1 MIQIPQSK
9 SLLFQCLLKCLKIRF
24 LPPFIHSTLF
34 HCALAY
40 IGKCNHTYFF
50 YGFFEIY
57 KRLFYLSIYSFQKDA
72 MESSVEI
79 VIEKLLNVTKDRV
92 PKVWNACKPSVDDTE
107 QPNHEIDVLYEHEND
122 WMCSSISVFHISACA
137 SLGISCKTKIISKG
151 DGIFVYA
158 RASSL

>member
-92 PKVWNACKPSVDDTE
+92 PKVSNEA
-107 QPNHEIDVLYEHEND
+107 EHYLCHWSGMLVNQV
-122 WMCSSISVFHISACA
+122 WMILNSQI
-137 SLGISCKTKIISKG
+137 T
-151 DGIFVYA
+151 
-158 RASSL
+158 R